1 MEKSQIE
8 LMSRQDVEKKIFGII
23 NKYINGD
30 SSKIEHLAKAL
41 GVSKRM
47 IYAYWSGEKMPSL
60 KTYYLLLHVVNS

>member
-1 MEKSQIE
+1 MKKSHIK
-8 LMSRQDVEKKIFGII
+8 LMSRQDVKKKIIGII

-47 IYAYWSGEKMPSL
+47 IYAYWGGEKLPSL
-60 KTYYLLLHVVNS
+60 ETYILLLHVVNS